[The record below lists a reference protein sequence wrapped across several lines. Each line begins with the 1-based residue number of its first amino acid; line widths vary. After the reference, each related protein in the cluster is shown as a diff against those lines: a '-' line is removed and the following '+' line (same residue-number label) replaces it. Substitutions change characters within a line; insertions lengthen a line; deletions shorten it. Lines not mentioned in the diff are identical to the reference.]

1 MTRDGGTTGLAE
13 RLVDWMAENR
23 PGLDALMSQEG
34 SRAIHEEFM
43 LAESGELPDRATRV
57 ERARGASA
65 RAWMRHLGHALAAEW
80 PGAAPGLADA
90 LERWMG
96 ADRER
101 FEALLLEERAAAE
114 RRGAS
119 GDPQADARDAELA
132 AWTRLFA
139 EGIATISPADPDE
152 PPPAFSL
159 RVATWSRAQES
170 RRRAVEDQA
179 REAWGGG
186 PPGSEQR
193 MTAAPEADEV
203 RVREAAAVWAHVR
216 LLAEALEQAL
226 ASPPREDDHGPE
238 PGQG

>member
-1 MTRDGGTTGLAE
+1 MTTTDDTTEGLAG
-13 RLVDWMAENR
+13 RLVDWMADNR

-57 ERARGASA
+57 GRARGASA

-80 PGAAPGLADA
+80 PGAAPGLADG

-96 ADRER
+96 TDRER
-101 FEALLLEERAAAE
+101 FEALMLEEQAAAE

-119 GDPQADARDAELA
+119 GDPEADARDAELA

-139 EGIATISPADPDE
+139 EGVATLSPADPSE

-159 RVATWSRAQES
+159 RLATWTRAQES
-170 RRRAVEDQA
+170 RRRAVEHEA
-179 REAWGGG
+179 RQAWGGG

-216 LLAEALEQAL
+216 LLAEALEHTL
-226 ASPPREDDHGPE
+226 AAPPVT
-238 PGQG
+238 PG